1 MKRRRTAE
9 ERYVYSLRK
18 QKKAL
23 EDYATRE
30 VEYADDLLFWYQARN
45 EEISADEYRA
55 VAYFKNREFLRK
67 PGSLTLLYSVYQK
80 CLDELPECTRE
91 TAFDLLSF
99 RFKLYAVTLQKG
111 GFDGR
116 Q

>member
-1 MKRRRTAE
+1 MRRRTAE
-9 ERYVYSLRK
+9 ERYKYSLRK
-18 QKKAL
+18 QQETL

-30 VEYADDLLFWYQARN
+30 VEYADDLMFWYQVRH
-45 EEISADEYRA
+45 EEMSADEYRA

-67 PGSLTLLYSVYQK
+67 PGSLTLLYAVYQK
-80 CLDELPECTRE
+80 CMDELPECTRE

-99 RFKLYAVTLQKG
+99 RFKLYAVTLRKG
-111 GFDGR
+111 GFDG